1 MGLEKMAAALK
12 TIGKDHKNKNE
23 IENYW
28 ISNLRQQQKEK
39 KRLLF
44 FLNIHKIEALF
55 SGSFIEKLKI
65 KT

>member
-44 FLNIHKIEALF
+44 FFKYPQNRSLI
-55 SGSFIEKLKI
+55 
-65 KT
+65 